1 MSPTP
6 TTPTTPGTPI
16 TPADIEQRFREL
28 QGEVEAVE
36 TEARDYL
43 TMAIAAV
50 AVTVVVGAF
59 LLGRRRGKKRRTVL
73 EIRRV

>member
-1 MSPTP
+1 VSPS
-6 TTPTTPGTPI
+6 PTTPGTPI
-16 TPADIEQRFREL
+16 TPAGIEERFRAL

-59 LLGRRRGKKRRTVL
+59 LLGRRRGRKRRTVL

>member
-1 MSPTP
+1 VSPSPTS
-6 TTPTTPGTPI
+6 PGTPI
-16 TPADIEQRFREL
+16 TPADIEERFRAL

-59 LLGRRRGKKRRTVL
+59 LLGRRRGRKRRTVL